1 MIVEGSGSGQ
11 NLYFKFC
18 IIEFNKK
25 SSSID
30 KIFLYAKDSY
40 EAEYWYLIYKCE
52 KSGLDHFN
60 DPKVFIEYSY
70 DMQDLYRNIE

>member
-1 MIVEGSGSGQ
+1 M
-11 NLYFKFC
+11 NLIK
-18 IIEFNKK
+18 NQAD
-25 SSSID
+25 ID

-52 KSGLDHFN
+52 KSGLDHCN